1 MNVVKE
7 RIKTVLLI
15 ALVFSSLF
23 LTQVN
28 LFDGLIMSEGATE
41 EIEVNSTK
49 LSMYINPQS
58 YFVSFGGLSYT
69 KVYDLKMQDNLWTE
83 IRPFILSSFLN
94 NESIEEIN
102 REDYVKAF
110 SDRSL
115 LVRMPVDLSV
125 SQFYS
130 IFSDKVLSD
139 QITDITPREYLL
151 REGNVRSLYVF
162 DAVNSKYYL
171 IKHKTMQH
179 DVGALIDAVKNTEIV
194 DYRKLSDRF
203 SLSSTVDAL
212 YDTLNYELIPYQY
225 DFIVSGIKVQNEV
238 RMEDAYFNQD
248 VSSISGSV
256 FGNRLD
262 FVKKLKDVNDSVV
275 LMYGYGD
282 KSLTVSKI
290 GNIAYRQKF
299 DPQSS
304 KLLNF
309 KDAFSL
315 AAGKLENFGFMP
327 EGIFLASYEYDKV
340 TKTYTFNFNY
350 KLNSLSIAE
359 LDQRVD
365 PIRIKV
371 QENQVVAIDKNIKSF
386 AGEYTPADFINS
398 SRMFTIDDCITSNI
412 VELNVYYLQ
421 DNNIQDNTLEKY
433 KYYYAIVSEIKSIEL
448 KYFEESDQSEQYMIP
463 VWEVK
468 IGNRVYIFNAYD
480 GKLIKTYIIIAEKR

>member
-7 RIKTVLLI
+7 RMKTVLLI
-15 ALVFSSLF
+15 TLVLSSLF

-28 LFDGLIMSEGATE
+28 LFDGLLISEGVTE
-41 EIEVNSTK
+41 EIEVHSTK

-69 KVYDLKMQDNLWTE
+69 KVYDLKMQDNLWSE

-94 NESIEEIN
+94 YESIEEID
-102 REDYVKAF
+102 REDYIKAF

-139 QITDITPREYLL
+139 GVADITPREFLL

-162 DAVNSKYYL
+162 DALSSKYYL
-171 IKHKTMQH
+171 MKHKTMQH
-179 DVGALIDAVKNTEIV
+179 DVGALIDAVRNIEIV

-203 SLSSTVDAL
+203 SLSSTLEGED
-212 YDTLNYELIPYQY
+212 DKLNYELIPYQY

-238 RMEDAYFNQD
+238 RMDDTYFNQD
-248 VSSISGSV
+248 VSSISGAV

-262 FVKKLKDVNDSVV
+262 FVKKLKDVNDSIV

-282 KSLTVSKI
+282 KSLTVSRT

-299 DPQSS
+299 NPQNS
-304 KLLNF
+304 KSLTF
-309 KDAFSL
+309 KEAFSI
-315 AAGKLENFGFMP
+315 AAGKLENFGLMP
-327 EGIFLASYEYDKV
+327 EGIYLSNYEYDQSS
-340 TKTYTFNFNY
+340 KTYTFNFNY

-359 LDQRVD
+359 LDQSLD
-365 PIRIKV
+365 PIKIKV
-371 QENQVVAIDKNIKSF
+371 KENQVIAVDKNIKSF
-386 AGEYTPADFINS
+386 AGEYTPEKFMNS
-398 SRMFTIDDCITSNI
+398 GRMFTIDECITNNI
-412 VELNVYYLQ
+412 VEINVYYLQ
-421 DNNIQDNTLEKY
+421 DSGIQDSTLEKY
-433 KYYYAIVSEIKSIEL
+433 KYYYKIVSEIKSIDL
-448 KYFEESDQSEQYMIP
+448 KYFEESDGNDSYMIP

-468 IGNRVYIFNAYD
+468 ISNRVYLFNAYD
-480 GKLIKTYIIIAEKR
+480 GKLIKTYIK